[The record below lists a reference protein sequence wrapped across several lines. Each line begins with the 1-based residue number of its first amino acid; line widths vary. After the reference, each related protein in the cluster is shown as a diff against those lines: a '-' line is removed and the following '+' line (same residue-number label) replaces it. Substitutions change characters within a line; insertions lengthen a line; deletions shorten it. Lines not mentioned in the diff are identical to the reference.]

1 MKGTATLRVPPG
13 VRSGARLRLKGK
25 GVVDAKKQAGD
36 LYAVLEIVAPKADDL
51 SEDDRKAL
59 QSIANSLPNPRSLVS
74 WAGEIPDA

>member
-1 MKGTATLRVPPG
+1 MSATDVPDPNSDG
-13 VRSGARLRLKGK
+13 KQLLRLKGK
-25 GVVDAKKQAGD
+25 GVVDSKDRAGD

-59 QSIANSLPNPRSLVS
+59 ASIANNLPNPRSLVS